1 MAKDTWKKI
10 KTDVFLSSFY
20 LVVFGLMLFFRN
32 KAEEFV
38 SKLDMVLK
46 YALASLYILVFFT
59 LLILLIIALT
69 RVARKLWH

>member
-20 LVVFGLMLFFRN
+20 FIVFGSMLFFRN
-32 KAEEFV
+32 KVEAFV
-38 SKLDMVLK
+38 SKLDMVYK